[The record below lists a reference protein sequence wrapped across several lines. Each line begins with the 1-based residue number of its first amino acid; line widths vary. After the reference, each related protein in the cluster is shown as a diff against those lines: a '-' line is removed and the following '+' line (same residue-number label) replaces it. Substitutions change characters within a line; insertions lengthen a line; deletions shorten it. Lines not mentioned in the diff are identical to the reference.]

1 MSSIPEQGALSKEFL
16 DLIYPTSV
24 QHKNGTVMAS
34 LTLEQW
40 LYIYYFKIMS
50 TIHMKKKNHDM
61 VVPGGPGHIWDL
73 VGYPSQ

>member
-34 LTLEQW
+34 LTLE
-40 LYIYYFKIMS
+40 
-50 TIHMKKKNHDM
+50 
-61 VVPGGPGHIWDL
+61 
-73 VGYPSQ
+73 